1 MDLMSGELYSII
13 YGAVG
18 GGVTGVI
25 AAVLGAVAIAYFKR
39 VMSERDKLAEARM
52 VAIENEIREQRERFE
67 EHVKIDDP
75 GGVSVSLQ
83 NLRKAIEESMQI
95 QRHNEIR
102 LGEIDKKVSGLNE
115 RMEAEVK
122 AKDIWLANINNE
134 VQKHI
139 TNGSIHRYGN

>member
-1 MDLMSGELYSII
+1 
-13 YGAVG
+13 
-18 GGVTGVI
+18 
-25 AAVLGAVAIAYFKR
+25 
-39 VMSERDKLAEARM
+39 M

-83 NLRKAIEESMQI
+83 NLRKAIEESMQIQRHNEIRLGEMNLRKAIEESMQI

>member
-1 MDLMSGELYSII
+1 
-13 YGAVG
+13 
-18 GGVTGVI
+18 
-25 AAVLGAVAIAYFKR
+25 
-39 VMSERDKLAEARM
+39 
-52 VAIENEIREQRERFE
+52 
-67 EHVKIDDP
+67 
-75 GGVSVSLQ
+75 
-83 NLRKAIEESMQI
+83 MQI

>member
-1 MDLMSGELYSII
+1 MCDLYSII
-13 YGAVG
+13 YGAAG
-18 GGVTGVI
+18 GGVVGMI
-25 AAVLGAVAIAYFKR
+25 SAVLGALAFSYFKR

-102 LGEIDKKVSGLNE
+102 LGEIDKKVSGINE
-115 RMEAEVK
+115 RFEAEVK